1 MTRGTAACGGKHGS
15 GVGGAARTE
24 ARLEISESSWS
35 RRAGSREEALSAM
48 TGFSASTTSFAAS
61 GSVDS
66 SRQYTYL
73 PAKDRA
79 HTSEPPS

>member
-1 MTRGTAACGGKHGS
+1 LGEGAAHANK
-15 GVGGAARTE
+15 ARTE
-24 ARLEISESSWS
+24 ASVDRSASSCCRRL
-35 RRAGSREEALSAM
+35 GSRAALLSAI

-73 PAKDRA
+73 
-79 HTSEPPS
+79 HVS